1 MSEPDET
8 QVLSKVLCELGILT
22 GGTLPMALRVA
33 RRRARELLAEQDAHD
48 QECAAVRLVA
58 LVMMTNA
65 MFLLKQSAL
74 PDKLDIIINE
84 NVKFAKGLIA
94 SGSDEESSSSDWMS
108 VDELKKLFEEGA

>member
-33 RRRARELLAEQDAHD
+33 RRRARELLAEQDAHE

-65 MFLLKQSAL
+65 MFVLKQSVI
-74 PDKLDIIINE
+74 PNKLDQLIDE
-84 NVKFAKGLIA
+84 NVKFARGLIQNN
-94 SGSDEESSSSDWMS
+94 SEETSSSTDWMS